1 MPDIYVMDSAFAN
14 GIFVYFL
21 GVAIVYGAVVAFVP
35 RRKK

>member
-21 GVAIVYGAVVAFVP
+21 GVAIVYGAFAALMP